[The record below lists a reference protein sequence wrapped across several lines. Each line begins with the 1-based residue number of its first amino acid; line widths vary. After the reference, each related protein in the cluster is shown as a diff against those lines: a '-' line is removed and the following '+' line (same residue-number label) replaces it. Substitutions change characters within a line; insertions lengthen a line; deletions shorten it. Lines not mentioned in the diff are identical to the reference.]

1 MRKKE
6 SDKIYSGASL
16 QQVREDL
23 KQLVNFQEKGMS
35 VEAISQLFEEKL
47 IPHLMKYDN
56 SGFLSMFNTT
66 IEKGAKLGAD
76 LALEYNQGVTD
87 WYVSPGGAVLEEMC
101 IEELCKLFGLG
112 SEADG
117 TFMYSGTYA
126 NQEALYLAL
135 HKKAELE
142 GFDFAQKGIKGFKNP
157 EKLLVLI
164 SQDAHFSLKHAVR
177 MLGLVEENLRTLP
190 VDGNRKIDI
199 EKMQQQVE
207 DFQLSNDIFCVVATT
222 GTTSTGS
229 IDPVSPMRKICDKTN
244 SWLHVDGAYGLAYS
258 LIPKYKSRFSGIEL
272 ADSITWDPHK
282 QFAVPIPNSVLFVR
296 RKEDFHRMALHSD
309 YLYRKGEDTP
319 SPGLKSPPS
328 TRPFSALSVIS
339 SILYLGL
346 GKMVER
352 LSSPLDAIAELY
364 QRLQDNS
371 EIELCNIP
379 ETGILCFRMKKENMN
394 QSQLDSYQQR
404 IYDEVN
410 KEGEYSISLTK
421 LDNRS
426 VLRLVAIAPTSVET
440 LMKSIE
446 YVKNIAKQIMDQVD

>member
-1 MRKKE
+1 MRNKDSE
-6 SDKIYSGASL
+6 KIYSGASL
-16 QQVREDL
+16 NQVREDL
-23 KQLVNFQEKGMS
+23 KQLVDFQEKGRS
-35 VEAISQLFEEKL
+35 IEFISQMFEEKL

-56 SGFLSMFNTT
+56 SRFLSMFNTT
-66 IEKGAKLGAD
+66 IEEGAKMGAD

-101 IEELCKLFGLG
+101 IEELCKLFGLS

-142 GFDFAQKGIKGFKNP
+142 GFDFAQKGIKGFDNP
-157 EKLLVLI
+157 EKLFVLI

-177 MLGLVEENLRTLP
+177 MLGLGEENLRTIP
-190 VDGNRKIDI
+190 VDVNRRIDI
-199 EKMQQQVE
+199 DKMKKLIEELQS
-207 DFQLSNDIFCVVATT
+207 SNDIFCIVATT

-229 IDPVSPMRKICDKTN
+229 IDPVLPMVKICEKVN
-244 SWLHVDGAYGLAYS
+244 AWLHVDGAYGLAYS
-258 LIPKYKSRFSGIEL
+258 LIPKYNSRFSGIEL

-282 QFAVPIPNSVLFVR
+282 QFAVPIPNSILFVK

-328 TRPFSALSVIS
+328 TRPFSALPLVST
-339 SILYLGL
+339 ILYLGL
-346 GKMVER
+346 EGIVER
-352 LSSPLDAIAELY
+352 LSSPLDAIAELH
-364 QRLQDNS
+364 QRLKEDS
-371 EIELCNIP
+371 EIELCTIP
-379 ETGILCFRMKKENMN
+379 ETGILCFRMKNESMDQNKLN
-394 QSQLDSYQQR
+394 SYQQR

-410 KEGEYSISLTK
+410 KEGKYSISLTK
-421 LDNRS
+421 LDDRS

-446 YVKNIAKQIMDQVD
+446 YVKEIAKKIVERGV